1 MTLLNHHKLSVL
13 LCGLKEWKI
22 LFTRGRPN
30 HFHWRRKIFL
40 QNFLFVHHKHIWTW
54 QHSKH
59 KSLLLHSSTKYST
72 LQEVQLH
79 SIMMTAF
86 HINECMGWQKE
97 PRPLLLKSCLRHRCF
112 SVVIGVWN
120 YETPDSHCA
129 VMIVGYLSLNG
140 KSLQTIPMNLLVRIG
155 LRLTLSFVW
164 SGDMLEAQQDFSVEL
179 RITIQW
185 GFCFTVCASLQSHK
199 SPKISES

>member
-13 LCGLKEWKI
+13 LCGLTEWKI
-22 LFTRGRPN
+22 
-30 HFHWRRKIFL
+30 RRKIFL
-40 QNFLFVHHKHIWTW
+40 QNFLFVHHEHIWTW

-79 SIMMTAF
+79 SVMMTAF

-112 SVVIGVWN
+112 SIVIGVWN
-120 YETPDSHCA
+120 YKTPASHCA

-164 SGDMLEAQQDFSVEL
+164 SGDMLEAQQEFSVEL